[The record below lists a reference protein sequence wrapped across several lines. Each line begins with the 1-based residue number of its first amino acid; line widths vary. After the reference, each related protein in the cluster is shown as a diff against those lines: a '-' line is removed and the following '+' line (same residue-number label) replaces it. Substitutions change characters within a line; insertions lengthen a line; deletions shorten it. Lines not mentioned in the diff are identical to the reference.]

1 MPMASAWCE
10 RDAGQALR
18 EAMVLDA
25 ERQQR
30 ANTRACTCTFGFGPG
45 CACRAPDDDTQSKK
59 ERKSQ
64 GGAEQVPVRTVTD
77 GRARQRYPQ
86 KRTNC
91 LESNRIGS
99 SRQQNRVYETHMVP
113 RSLPTAPAWTAS
125 IEPPVIEL
133 VFKTSDELQA
143 QLSMLCQLGVSR
155 FSLVHTEADDKMSRT
170 LMRIAMVLSHN
181 PANHVCAT
189 YSLRYNKGTD
199 KRGDESWARF
209 RKFMRDLDKRG
220 YGDRC
225 QVLLVSGSGAK
236 TPLDTIACLEKLAEE
251 RNLESL
257 AANTANTEEDNPA
270 SARARALRAG
280 ERKLQC
286 DVGVAF
292 NPHYQDGAAIR
303 KERARLLRKLKT
315 RQPKT
320 VWLQFGTDPVRLA
333 AELSWLHQEV
343 DSEQLQLLRIIG
355 AIWLPTKSLLAAQP
369 FTAWNGVFLSQDFL
383 SSPAHAEVLCRA
395 VL

>member
-1 MPMASAWCE
+1 MSPAWCE

-18 EAMVLDA
+18 EAMVLEA

-30 ANTRACTCTFGFGPG
+30 AKTRACTCTFGFGPG
-45 CACRAPDDDTQSKK
+45 CACRAPDDGTQSKK
-59 ERKSQ
+59 EKNQ
-64 GGAEQVPVRTVTD
+64 GGTEQDPVRTVTD

-86 KRTNC
+86 KRTNN
-91 LESNRIGS
+91 LESNRTGS

-125 IEPPVIEL
+125 IEPPIIEL
-133 VFKTSDELQA
+133 VFKTADELQA
-143 QLSMLCQLGVSR
+143 QLCMLCQLGFSR
-155 FSLVHTEADDKMSRT
+155 FSLVHTEVDDKMSRT
-170 LMRIAMVLSHN
+170 LQRISMVLSHN
-181 PANHVCAT
+181 PANHVCAN

-236 TPLDTIACLEKLAEE
+236 PPLDTIACLEKLAEE
-251 RNLESL
+251 RNLEL
-257 AANTANTEEDNPA
+257 LDTEEDNPA
-270 SARARALRAG
+270 SARAKALRAG
-280 ERKLQC
+280 ERKLRC

-292 NPHYQDGAAIR
+292 NPYYQDGAAVR

-333 AELSWLHQEV
+333 AELNWLHQEV
-343 DSEQLQLLRIIG
+343 DSEQLQLPRIIG
-355 AIWLPTKSLLAAQP
+355 ATWLPTKSLLAAQP

-395 VL
+395 VM